1 MILPKR
7 YDYLMGDLTKLLKGE
22 DVDEVIFKGFLGCLN
37 ILKLIPYLN
46 DWVNIGLREFDCL

>member
-7 YDYLMGDLTKLLKGE
+7 YDYLMDDLTKLLKGE
-22 DVDEVIFKGFLGCLN
+22 DVDEVSILGCLN